1 MSGQTPQLVR
11 ALAGVAKHVP
21 LVSRELLGETM
32 PADKQREFARL
43 LEGLAR
49 LLVEHANEQEPKEPA
64 TLADR
69 IATTGRDLLNVAN
82 EVEAET
88 FTDRDFQEV
97 AGMLRAFA
105 EVLELYGDKLGG
117 SPTPSDPPEP
127 PKP

>member
-1 MSGQTPQLVR
+1 M
-11 ALAGVAKHVP
+11 AKHVP

-49 LLVEHANEQEPKEPA
+49 LLVEHANEQEPKESA

-88 FTDRDFQEV
+88 FTNRDFQEV

-117 SPTPSDPPEP
+117 PPTPPDPPEP